1 MRFFIVVA
9 LTLMALVARAEFKVP
24 PLTGPVVDNG
34 ELITAHDEELLNSL
48 IRQFRQTHQVQM
60 QILTVPSLEGDT
72 IEQASIKVTDAWK
85 LGDQKRDDGL
95 LIFVAANER
104 KIRIEVGQGL
114 EGVIPDVT
122 AHRVISDVMVP
133 MFRQGNSSQAI
144 VLGTYQ
150 LMKIIDHDF
159 TGEEALQKYDPDQ
172 RTLFQRYEGLFI
184 LLFVLLILFL
194 NMLTPRGRRYRGVGG
209 GFGGGNGDWRI
220 GSGGGGWG
228 GGGFGGG
235 GGWSGGGGGFSGGG
249 ASGGW

>member
-1 MRFFIVVA
+1 MRFFLAVA
-9 LTLMALVARAEFKVP
+9 LTFMTLVAHAEFKVP

-34 ELITAHDEELLNSL
+34 ELINAHDEDLLNSL
-48 IRQFRQTHQVQM
+48 IRQFMQAHQVQI
-60 QILTVPSLEGDT
+60 QVLTVPSLEGES

-85 LGDQKRDDGL
+85 LGDKKRDDGL
-95 LIFVAANER
+95 LIFVAADER

-114 EGVIPDVT
+114 EGVVPDVV

-144 VLGTYQ
+144 VLGVYQ

-159 TGEEALQKYDPDQ
+159 TGEESMQRYDPDR

-194 NMLTPRGRRYRGVGG
+194 NMMTPRGRPRGG
-209 GFGGGNGDWRI
+209 GWWMGG
-220 GSGGGGWG
+220 GGGGWG

>member
-1 MRFFIVVA
+1 MRLFLAVIF
-9 LTLMALVARAEFKVP
+9 TFMGLVARAEFKVP
-24 PLTGPVVDNG
+24 ALTGPVVDNG
-34 ELITAHDEELLNSL
+34 ELITAHDEELLDSL
-48 IRQFRQTHQVQM
+48 IRQFQQTHRVQIQV
-60 QILTVPSLEGDT
+60 LTVQSLEGDS

-85 LGDQKRDDGL
+85 IGDKKRDDGL
-95 LIFVAANER
+95 LIFVSADER

-114 EGVIPDVT
+114 EGVIPDVV
-122 AHRVISDVMVP
+122 AHRVITDVMIP

-150 LMKIIDHDF
+150 LMKILDHDF
-159 TGEEALQKYDPDQ
+159 SGDETLQKYNPDE

-184 LLFVLLILFL
+184 LLFVFLILFL
-194 NMLTPRGRRYRGVGG
+194 NMLTPRGRRYRGGG
-209 GFGGGNGDWRI
+209 GWWMG
-220 GSGGGGWG
+220 GGGGWG